1 MDKFSRRLRTLRAE
15 SGLTQKELAK
25 KLYMSVMTVRNCEEE
40 KSFPRVD
47 NLISFAV
54 FFRSQHRLFTRHF
67 RQERTT
73 MNFTSKRKAHRKAG
87 ALQASYSKN
96 YNCIIAHQSIFVK
109 YSRSAV
115 KTNYDLIRSLNLEEM
130 AAFLYNFRFVIANID
145 NKECARKILER
156 KVEI

>member
-1 MDKFSRRLRTLRAE
+1 
-15 SGLTQKELAK
+15 
-25 KLYMSVMTVRNCEEE
+25 
-40 KSFPRVD
+40 
-47 NLISFAV
+47 
-54 FFRSQHRLFTRHF
+54 
-67 RQERTT
+67 
-73 MNFTSKRKAHRKAG
+73 MNFTSKRKARRKAG

-109 YSRSAV
+109 YSRSAVKTNV